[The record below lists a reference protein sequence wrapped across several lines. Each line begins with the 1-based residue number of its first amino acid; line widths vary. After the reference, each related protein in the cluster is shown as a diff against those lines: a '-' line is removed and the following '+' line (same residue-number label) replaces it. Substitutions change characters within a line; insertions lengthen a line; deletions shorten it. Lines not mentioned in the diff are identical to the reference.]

1 MKKNKALIYVT
12 KKPLYLLKN
21 NDTYTVLSKNAET
34 LNKNNDNI
42 HYEDLNGKIVAEFE
56 FDVDKIYA
64 IKREYHET
72 RYSTNPYI
80 TTKTV
85 IKPILE
91 KSNLFLEELDQYLN
105 GEDGYAINIENL
117 HIFDKPKELSECY
130 KKYESKKYQDY
141 SPTYYMPIAKAP
153 QNMMR
158 VWLYEN
164 GEWVMYIL
172 ISIQPHW
179 AYRILSGSK
188 TKEIRK
194 KISKG
199 MLE

>member
-1 MKKNKALIYVT
+1 MEKNKALIYVT

-91 KSNLFLEELDQYLN
+91 KSNLYLEELDQYLN

-117 HIFDKPKELSECY
+117 HIFDKPKELS
-130 KKYESKKYQDY
+130 DY
-141 SPTYYMPIAKAP
+141 YSDIQRIVERPAPAIKKAP
-153 QNMMR
+153 QNMM
-158 VWLYEN
+158 YAFDKK
-164 GEWVMYIL
+164 MFPYIL

-188 TKEIRK
+188 TIEIRK
-194 KISKG
+194 KVLKG